1 MSAMIPRFS
10 RVSFRLSR
18 STSIDR
24 IMATLDLQQTLGLT
38 RSGEDRS
45 DGVTRQNRVSL
56 CKDRQEWKDL
66 SDDFMSSKSK

>member
-1 MSAMIPRFS
+1 
-10 RVSFRLSR
+10 
-18 STSIDR
+18 
-24 IMATLDLQQTLGLT
+24 MATLDLQQTLGLT